1 MYKIKIPTFEGPFD
15 LLLYFIKRDE
25 LNIYDIPISQLTSEF
40 LEYIRVMQLL
50 DLDLAGEFIVM
61 ASTLMQIKTQM
72 LLPRLV
78 DDNGEEIEDPRTELV
93 QKLLEYKQI
102 KESTNELREAEELN
116 KYHLYRENFDNEL
129 AISKQNNDGIDVGIF
144 DLINALNKII
154 KRRVVNEIT
163 HNVSLFNYSVDE
175 EKEYI
180 MKELNL
186 KANLSFLK
194 LMLNA
199 PKQKIVVSFLAI
211 LDLVRM
217 KSILLVQHSS
227 GEDILI
233 SKVPNL
239 N

>member
-72 LLPRLV
+72 LLPRFV
-78 DDNGEEIEDPRTELV
+78 DENGEEIEDPRTELV

-102 KESTNELREAEELN
+102 KESTEELRESEEIN

-154 KRRVVNEIT
+154 KRRVVSEIT
-163 HNVSLFNYSVDE
+163 HNVNLFNYSVDE
-175 EKEYI
+175 EKDNI
-180 MKELNL
+180 LKELNI
-186 KANLSFLK
+186 KTNLSFLK
-194 LMLNA
+194 LMLEA
-199 PKQKIVVSFLAI
+199 PIQKIVVSFLAL
-211 LDLVRM
+211 LDLVKM
-217 KSILLVQHSS
+217 KAILVVQNSN
-227 GEDILI
+227 GDDILI
-233 SKVPNL
+233 SKIQNL